1 MEQQIIFED
10 LHTDKN
16 EIEFYAFYN
25 QEDGSVFEIF
35 PGFPTNTDKKF
46 VKVDTEIL
54 DSIESGHSNI
64 FSYYVDI
71 KTQNP
76 QLQKKTNSNFVLTKI
91 DDILHRVIEKK
102 WAKIKNPDVQ
112 IKYSKKNEV
121 LEFKI
126 NPSIKNIQWPGEQE
140 MIFLITGYND
150 PNSVKHLIRFTVD
163 ELASFPQIHKIK
175 LRSKFS
181 IFTRRLFTNYT
192 LEIK

>member
-1 MEQQIIFED
+1 MEQEVIFED
-10 LHTDKN
+10 LYTDNNK
-16 EIEFYAFYN
+16 IEFYAFYN
-25 QEDGSVFEIF
+25 QTDGSVFEIF
-35 PGFPTNTDKKF
+35 PGFPTNTDK
-46 VKVDTEIL
+46 
-54 DSIESGHSNI
+54 SIESGHSNI

-76 QLQKKTNSNFVLTKI
+76 QLQKKANSNFVLTKI
-91 DDILHRVIEKK
+91 DDVLHRVIEKK
-102 WAKIKNPDVQ
+102 WSKIKNPDVQ

-140 MIFLITGYND
+140 MIFLVTGYND
-150 PNSVKHLIRFTVD
+150 PNSVKQLIRFTVD